1 MNSGGPRLWRLGQAG
16 SKSPGWPE
24 LTTIAPM
31 IDEIRQVT
39 PEDDEVSEE
48 WGRETDEQILGVSAC
63 RIDWLGV
70 WHVFVAPQEFFRQDP
85 LGLELRQRVQR
96 AMQLVP
102 GATGVAEND
111 NETWHVTGSPSG
123 EALVRAVASVL
134 DDLAPRMREAMRV
147 PGQPPYG

>member
-1 MNSGGPRLWRLGQAG
+1 MTDDIQ
-16 SKSPGWPE
+16 
-24 LTTIAPM
+24 
-31 IDEIRQVT
+31 QVT

-70 WHVFVAPQEFFRQDP
+70 WHVVVAAQEFFRQDP
-85 LGLELRQRVQR
+85 LGLELRQRVR
-96 AMQLVP
+96 HAMERVP
-102 GATGVAEND
+102 GVTGVAEKD

-134 DDLAPRMREAMRV
+134 DDLAERMRDWWPPGV
-147 PGQPPYG
+147 PP

>member
-1 MNSGGPRLWRLGQAG
+1 MPGAG
-16 SKSPGWPE
+16 

-31 IDEIRQVT
+31 TIEIRQVT

-70 WHVFVAPQEFFRQDP
+70 WHVVVAAQEFFRQDQ

-96 AMQLVP
+96 AMELVP
-102 GATGVAEND
+102 DVTGVTEND
-111 NETWHVTGSPSG
+111 NETWHVTGSPFG

-134 DDLAPRMREAMRV
+134 DDLAERMRDWRPPSV
-147 PGQPPYG
+147 PPGR

>member
-1 MNSGGPRLWRLGQAG
+1 
-16 SKSPGWPE
+16 
-24 LTTIAPM
+24 M

-48 WGRETDEQILGVSAC
+48 WGRETDEQILGVSGC

-70 WHVFVAPQEFFRQDP
+70 WHVGVAPQEFFRQDP

-96 AMQLVP
+96 VMELVP
-102 GATGVAEND
+102 GVTGVAEKD
-111 NETWHVTGSPSG
+111 NETWQVTGSPSG

-134 DDLAPRMREAMRV
+134 DDLAPRMREALRV
-147 PGQPPYG
+147 PGRPPPA